1 MNGPDE
7 QATRPS
13 RIAAETPW
21 YELFSRGARDWLRHN
36 HKVREALM
44 RGLPDLLAGGDM
56 ISRPGNRTILVPVR
70 LMEHARFRLST
81 PERRIGAGQGRGKP
95 GDVLR
100 EARARRTSGS
110 AGGHGEGELQ
120 FVLEL
125 KMDDVIDWLW
135 EEMRLPELK
144 PKRQAALAQ
153 PDFVRE
159 GWDKHGPRVRLD
171 RRRTVREA
179 VKRRA
184 VQVEPLDFAS
194 EDLRYRQLVRRNVPA
209 VSAVVLFLLDVSASM
224 DEAQRKLA
232 KSFFFF
238 ALHGIR
244 RTYAKVQSVFI
255 AHTAQAWEFSEENFF
270 QVAGSGGT
278 VASSAFGL
286 ARELLIDRYDPAHY
300 NAYLYYASDGENATD
315 DEAKAATVL
324 ADIAERV
331 EFAGYVELG
340 ASGLRPHVT
349 QMTGLFDALHRR
361 GRLVGTARIGSQ
373 EDVWNALRAFFG
385 AGTEEISR

>member
-1 MNGPDE
+1 
-7 QATRPS
+7 
-13 RIAAETPW
+13 
-21 YELFSRGARDWLRHN
+21 
-36 HKVREALM
+36 
-44 RGLPDLLAGGDM
+44 
-56 ISRPGNRTILVPVR
+56 
-70 LMEHARFRLST
+70 
-81 PERRIGAGQGRGKP
+81 
-95 GDVLR
+95 
-100 EARARRTSGS
+100 
-110 AGGHGEGELQ
+110 
-120 FVLEL
+120 
-125 KMDDVIDWLW
+125 
-135 EEMRLPELK
+135 
-144 PKRQAALAQ
+144 
-153 PDFVRE
+153 
-159 GWDKHGPRVRLD
+159 
-171 RRRTVREA
+171 
-179 VKRRA
+179 
-184 VQVEPLDFAS
+184 
-194 EDLRYRQLVRRNVPA
+194 
-209 VSAVVLFLLDVSASM
+209 M